1 MDSVSGVFVDVE
13 EVDAEIAVLLLLLQ
27 GGAACWGW
35 AGVVVVGAGVV
46 VASVVV
52 FASVVVVVAGVAVV
66 VALVVAVVAGVVVV
80 VVVVAGVVVVVTFS
94 NAYVIIGFVVGTID
108 IVVVIVIYVFVDI
121 NVNKIPVADVIL
133 VITGTIDAIF
143 SSQKSINSST
153 FAQTAP
159 KIRNIFC
166 IEFTFKPFTFVTI
179 IKAID
184 DTSERKIRIEG
195 ERGGGWGG
203 W

>member
-13 EVDAEIAVLLLLLQ
+13 EVDAEMAVLLLLLQ

-66 VALVVAVVAGVVVV
+66 VAGVVAVVAGV

-121 NVNKIPVADVIL
+121 NVNKIPVADVIF
-133 VITGTIDAIF
+133 VITGTIDDIF